1 MLGYTAKVLERE
13 QAGRTMYLVRLGPYQ
28 VRDEAEA
35 LQGKLQSGGETTS
48 LVRVER

>member
-1 MLGYTAKVLERE
+1 
-13 QAGRTMYLVRLGPYQ
+13 